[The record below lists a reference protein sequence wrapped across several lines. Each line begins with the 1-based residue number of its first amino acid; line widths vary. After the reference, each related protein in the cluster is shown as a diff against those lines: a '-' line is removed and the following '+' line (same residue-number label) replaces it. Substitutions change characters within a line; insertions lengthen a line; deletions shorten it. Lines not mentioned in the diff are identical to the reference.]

1 VTMGVAMY
9 PEDGTSTATLLY
21 RAEMGVHQAKAGGPG
36 RVGFFSVELSRAA
49 EERMAL
55 ERALRAAL
63 QAGGL
68 RLHYQ
73 PQVELGTGRLHGVE
87 ALARWQHPELGAI
100 PPSRFIPLAEEC
112 GLMGPLARWLL
123 DEACR
128 QLAQWRRDGLAI
140 PAVSVNLSASNFH
153 SLELPALVAQALER
167 HGLQAPDLVVELT
180 EGILLDS
187 HGSTLQT

>member
-1 VTMGVAMY
+1 GVGVAMY
-9 PEDGTSTATLLY
+9 PRDATAMASLLH
-21 RAEMGVHQAKAGGPG
+21 RAEMALHQAKAGGPG
-36 RVGFFSVELSRAA
+36 RVGFFSPELSRAA
-49 EERMAL
+49 EERIAL
-55 ERALRAAL
+55 EKALRDAL
-63 QAGGL
+63 QTGGL
-68 RLHYQ
+68 QLHYQ
-73 PQVELGTGRLHGVE
+73 PQVELATGRLRGLE